1 MTFWLVRIQ
10 AEITIEVE
18 ADGESE
24 AEKLAYE
31 RLPSDVD
38 TIHGMTAERQAPVDN
53 TGDYIPGTPGHLFTR
68 ENTVPVNHKG
78 KVFKASV
85 PPEIYE
91 PTTGRTPSEGVIL
104 PFKPK
109 G

>member
-1 MTFWLVRIQ
+1 MTFWTVRIY

-18 ADGESE
+18 ADGQAE
-24 AEKLAYE
+24 AERLAYQ

-38 TIHGMTAERQAPVDN
+38 TIVSIEAERQDPVD
-53 TGDYIPGTPGHLFTR
+53 TSDIVERSPDWFKAAKLV
-68 ENTVPVNHKG
+68 VPVNHKG